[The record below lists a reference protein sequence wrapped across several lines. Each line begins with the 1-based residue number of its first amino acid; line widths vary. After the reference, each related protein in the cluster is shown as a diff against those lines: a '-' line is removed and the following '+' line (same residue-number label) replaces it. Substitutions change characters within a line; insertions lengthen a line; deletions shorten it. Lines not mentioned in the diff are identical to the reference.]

1 MKLLITGTAGFI
13 GYSLALRLL
22 EKNRNIT
29 IFGLDNFNNYYSLKL
44 KKKRID
50 ILKKYK
56 NFKMFKIDLHN
67 EKKVRQFI
75 SKNKFDI
82 VFHFAAQAGVRYTQ
96 TNPGSYIKSNIIGF
110 YNLIESIKVYQ
121 PKFLFYAS
129 SSSVYGETK
138 KFPTKENFKT
148 QPLNIYS
155 LSKKNNE
162 EMVRINLKNFKTKFI
177 CLRFFTVFGEWGRPD
192 MFIFKLL
199 DAILKKKL
207 FYLNNYGNHQR
218 DFTYIE
224 DAIDMLENLY
234 KSRNKLNKHEVF
246 NVCSNNPQNIIK
258 IKNKIISL
266 AGNCSIKKREL
277 QKVDVSKTHG
287 CNKKI
292 LKFGKLKKLKNFNK
306 NLENTIIWYLEN
318 KNLFK

>member
-67 EKKVRQFI
+67 EKKVKQFI

-138 KFPTKENFKT
+138 KFPTKENFKI

>member
-22 EKNRNIT
+22 EKNRNII

-44 KKKRID
+44 KKKRIN

-67 EKKVRQFI
+67 EKKVKQFI

-207 FYLNNYGNHQR
+207 FYLNNYGNHER

-277 QKVDVSKTHG
+277 QKVDVGKTHG
-287 CNKKI
+287 CNRRI

>member
-22 EKNRNIT
+22 EKNRNII
-29 IFGLDNFNNYYSLKL
+29 IFGLDNFSNYYSLKL

-67 EKKVRQFI
+67 EKKVKQFI

>member
-22 EKNRNIT
+22 EKNRNII
-29 IFGLDNFNNYYSLKL
+29 IFGLDNFSNYYSLKL

-67 EKKVRQFI
+67 EKKVKQFI

-138 KFPTKENFKT
+138 KFPTKENFKI

>member
-67 EKKVRQFI
+67 EKKVKQFI

>member
-1 MKLLITGTAGFI
+1 
-13 GYSLALRLL
+13 
-22 EKNRNIT
+22 
-29 IFGLDNFNNYYSLKL
+29 
-44 KKKRID
+44 
-50 ILKKYK
+50 
-56 NFKMFKIDLHN
+56 MFKIDLHN
-67 EKKVRQFI
+67 EKKVKQFI

-82 VFHFAAQAGVRYTQ
+82 IFHFAAQAGVRYTQ

>member
-22 EKNRNIT
+22 EKNRNII
-29 IFGLDNFNNYYSLKL
+29 IFGLDNFSNYYSLKL
-44 KKKRID
+44 KKKRIN

-67 EKKVRQFI
+67 EKKVKQFI

>member
-22 EKNRNIT
+22 EKNRNII
-29 IFGLDNFNNYYSLKL
+29 IFGLDNFSNYYSLKL

-67 EKKVRQFI
+67 EKKVKQFI

-82 VFHFAAQAGVRYTQ
+82 IFHFAAQAGVRYTQ

-138 KFPTKENFKT
+138 KFPTKENFKI

>member
-22 EKNRNIT
+22 EKNRNII
-29 IFGLDNFNNYYSLKL
+29 IFGLDNFSNYYSLKL

-67 EKKVRQFI
+67 EKKVKQFI

-138 KFPTKENFKT
+138 KFPTKENFKI

-162 EMVRINLKNFKTKFI
+162 EMARINLKSFKTKFI